1 MNIRRLYLYC
11 SLLIIAAIL
20 LAACQPVPNGNGS
33 GMLLKSDKPRNEA
46 VEIDSEASRELV
58 AGNHQFAIDIYQK
71 IKEQDGNIVFSP
83 FSISMALAMV
93 YGGARGTTA
102 EQIAAVMHLPQNEAE
117 IHAAFNW
124 LDQTLEN
131 RAAGPEGKK
140 NSGFELS
147 IANSIWGQKGFAFQ
161 QEYLDLLAVNY
172 GAGLR
177 AADFV
182 SDPNGSRRAIN
193 DWVSDETRKKIQD
206 LLPEGSVTGDT
217 RLVLAN
223 AIYFNAPWKDEFKK
237 ADTQELP
244 FNLLN
249 GSQVVVP
256 MMHAKKN
263 YGYTYG
269 DGYRAVAL
277 PYRGDQVAMLII
289 LPDEGNFG
297 SFEEELSAEL
307 LSNIIGEMSYD
318 EVNLTLPKFTFET
331 KLSLVDT
338 LVSLGMVDAF
348 DSQNA
353 DFSGIDG
360 QRDLVIT
367 DAVHKAF
374 IDVNEEGTEAA
385 AATGIVVGLT
395 SFKEENIILVDRPFL
410 YAIFDKVTDSIL
422 FFGRV
427 TDPSE

>member
-1 MNIRRLYLYC
+1 M
-11 SLLIIAAIL
+11 
-20 LAACQPVPNGNGS
+20 AACQPGSNLEGS
-33 GMLLKSDKPRNEA
+33 GMLLKSDKPRNQA
-46 VEIDSEASRELV
+46 VEINSEAGKNLV
-58 AGNHQFAIDIYQK
+58 TSNNQFAMDLYQK
-71 IKEQDGNIVFSP
+71 IKEQDGNLIYSP

-102 EQIAAVMHLPQNEAE
+102 EQMAAVMHIPQNDAQ

-124 LDQTLEN
+124 LDQTLES

-161 QEYLDLLAVNY
+161 ADFLDLLAENY

-177 AADFV
+177 AADFAA
-182 SDPNGSRRAIN
+182 DPNGSRRVIN

-206 LLPEGSVTGDT
+206 LLPEGSVTTDT

-223 AIYFNAPWKDEFKK
+223 AIYFNAPWKDEFKTT
-237 ADTQELP
+237 DTQDLP
-244 FNLLN
+244 FHLLD
-249 GSQVVVP
+249 GSQVDVP

-269 DGYRAVAL
+269 NGYSAVAL

-289 LPDEGNFG
+289 LPDEGNYAA
-297 SFEEELSAEL
+297 FEDGLSAEV

-318 EVNLTLPKFTFET
+318 EVNLTLPKFTFDT
-331 KLSLVDT
+331 SLSMNDT
-338 LVSLGMVDAF
+338 LISLGMIDAF
-348 DSQNA
+348 DAQAA

-360 QRDLVIT
+360 ERDLVIT
-367 DAVHKAF
+367 DVVHKAF
-374 IDVNEEGTEAA
+374 IDVNEKGTEAA
-385 AATGIVVGLT
+385 AATGIVVGVT
-395 SFKEENIILVDRPFL
+395 AFKEENIVTVDRPFL
-410 YAIFDKVTDSIL
+410 FAIYDKVTGSIL

-427 TDPSE
+427 TDPSK